1 MVTVFLL
8 TIGMSLA
15 ATQINE
21 EDSIQFGV
29 AILFLF
35 RMVQTIQLLTRAII
49 LCETYMVNFERVN
62 AIIQLPP

>member
-29 AILFLF
+29 AILLLF

-49 LCETYMVNFERVN
+49 LCETYMINFERVN
-62 AIIQLPP
+62 VIIQLPP